1 MCQHLPTGG
10 CSRTCSRFF
19 RIEFLC
25 QSPVHLYVHNF
36 EKKQTKQ
43 TTFRIYPST
52 FKVRPTLDNVS
63 RHCVR
68 AQVLKSITQSC
79 ITLASSFLLTKDK
92 NDWQISLAEG
102 CDVNRRASYCR
113 SLKKNTPINIC
124 NLENLFK
131 NSRSGR
137 N

>member
-36 EKKQTKQ
+36 EKNQ

-52 FKVRPTLDNVS
+52 FKVRSTLDNWSLAIVY
-63 RHCVR
+63 
-68 AQVLKSITQSC
+68 VLKCSSPLQQSC

-124 NLENLFK
+124 NLENLLN
-131 NSRSGR
+131 NSRFSGR